1 MPFSTPS
8 RRVKA
13 WVQISRSDRCCC
25 VSLFLASMSWL
36 NYLNLRRTCNGASTK
51 CSRQRF
57 CVKC

>member
-1 MPFSTPS
+1 MPFSTTS

-36 NYLNLRRTCNGASTK
+36 IYLNLQRTCNDANTK
-51 CSRQRF
+51 RSRQRF
-57 CVKC
+57 CMKC